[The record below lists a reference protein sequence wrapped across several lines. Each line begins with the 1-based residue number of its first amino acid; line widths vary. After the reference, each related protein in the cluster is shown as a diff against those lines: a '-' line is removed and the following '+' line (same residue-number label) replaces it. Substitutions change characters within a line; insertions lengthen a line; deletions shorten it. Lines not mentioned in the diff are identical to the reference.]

1 MTSSAG
7 DRDPMDWKYEL
18 ERALGHPALAA
29 FDSGQTLLPEAKAAA
44 YRVALC
50 MGYCRLFRVHL
61 PDELDR
67 ILPAQE
73 AMAAADELIDN
84 IKLWIAE
91 ARDLKARWDEAK
103 SGVEEVYRGD
113 LLEARMDAW
122 AAYVAIAEA
131 YVDCIAHEEPAA
143 AKFHATID
151 QLLDALDAFDATLQ
165 QPEIIALLST
175 VARTPLLNRWRKM
188 LGFPNCDYLP
198 WWLDGRL
205 ERKIQRQPEEEPTAC
220 AAHDLASLVECFQP
234 VFRMCTFAPRAYG
247 SARRHTAEPLCAIQ
261 VVEALA
267 AEPSD
272 EAPPVAAILKWA
284 SPDGRWIARL
294 SCPYRLPAGGRLPLE
309 FVSWDGRPAAEL
321 ADQPV
326 WLAGQQEVIDQQGVA
341 KFDLHSLRKAIPEP
355 SHPITLE
362 VGRKPVEWLAIPS
375 Q

>member
-1 MTSSAG
+1 MTFSAG

-18 ERALGHPALAA
+18 ELALGDPALAA
-29 FDSGQTLLPEAKAAA
+29 FGSGQTLLPEAKAAA

-67 ILPAQE
+67 ILPSQE

-84 IKLWIAE
+84 IELWIAE
-91 ARDLKARWDEAK
+91 ARDLKARWDEAE

-143 AKFHATID
+143 AKFHAIID
-151 QLLDALDAFDATLQ
+151 QLLAALDAFDATLQ

-188 LGFPNCDYLP
+188 LGFPDCDYLP

-205 ERKIQRQPEEEPTAC
+205 ESAAAAGSGLSRWGVRVAALRWSRKET
-220 AAHDLASLVECFQP
+220 DW
-234 VFRMCTFAPRAYG
+234 

-309 FVSWDGRPAAEL
+309 FMSWDGRPAVEL

-326 WLAGQQEVIDQQGVA
+326 WLAGQQEIVDQQGVA
-341 KFDLHSLRKAIPEP
+341 KFDLNSLRKAVPEP
-355 SHPITLE
+355 SRPITLE
-362 VGRKPVEWLAIPS
+362 VGRKRVEWLAIPS